1 MDKKIDQILDL
12 LRNKPQSQEIEKME
26 QIAAKI
32 ITDIAN
38 KIDKCECNKEITEL
52 LKNKAGI
59 NRSKSAGDLPKDDQI
74 QKTPKEPETK
84 KPVQGWRYKW
94 PNYNVGNAE
103 LGSSGN
109 PKAMRWPEDF
119 DNYKG

>member
-32 ITDIAN
+32 IRDISN
-38 KIDKCECNKEITEL
+38 KTDKCECSKEITEL

-59 NRSKSAGDLPKDDQI
+59 NRSKSAGDYQRMTKSKKLQKNRKPKNQFKDGDTNGLTTMMGTQ
-74 QKTPKEPETK
+74 
-84 KPVQGWRYKW
+84 
-94 PNYNVGNAE
+94 N
-103 LGSSGN
+103 
-109 PKAMRWPEDF
+109 
-119 DNYKG
+119 